1 MTDSV
6 NLNTNV
12 AATTAA
18 VPVAT
23 TQATTTQA
31 FNSNPNSIWAAS
43 DPFNLG
49 LNTASN
55 SLFSTS
61 SSSNFSD
68 DIMMSGIDFNSLSYD
83 PNSQSIVK
91 TVNPQQQQVAQTV
104 PPQQAQTQQTPQ
116 IGQNNNAQNIS
127 MLGSDQPQQPNVNL
141 SELDNYL
148 VKKDENQQDKGISW
162 KTGGAIVGGLAPLAD
177 KLLSAIKNPS
187 VLKSINWKQMAVTCP
202 IIALAGFGIGSL
214 LSNVFGKKTEQPQ
227 QVAQTQQSA
236 TQTVTTQPQQQA
248 AFSQLPQAA

>member
-1 MTDSV
+1 MTDAV

-12 AATTAA
+12 AATTAT
-18 VPVAT
+18 VP
-23 TQATTTQA
+23 ATTTQA
-31 FNSNPNSIWAAS
+31 ATTQTFNSNPNSIWAGS

-91 TVNPQQQQVAQTV
+91 TVTPQQQVAQTV
-104 PPQQAQTQQTPQ
+104 PAQQTQAQQTPQ

-127 MLGSDQPQQPNVNL
+127 MLGSDQPQQQNVNL

-148 VKKDENQQDKGISW
+148 VKKDENGQDNGISW

-227 QVAQTQQSA
+227 QVAQTQQPA
-236 TQTVTTQPQQQA
+236 TQTVATQPQQQA